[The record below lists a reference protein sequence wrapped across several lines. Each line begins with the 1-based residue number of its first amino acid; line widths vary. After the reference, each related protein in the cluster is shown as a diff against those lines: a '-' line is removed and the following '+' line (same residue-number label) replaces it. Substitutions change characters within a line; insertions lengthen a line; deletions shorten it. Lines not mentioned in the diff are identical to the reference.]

1 MCYCN
6 EFEILGPDL
15 IESCANSTLITSP
28 NKQSVILLGCKEN
41 PESLYELIKTKGA
54 FSWKKM
60 SQKLTY
66 GRHSTVAFL
75 IPEDFVTCNDSKSTT
90 ITSTARS
97 ISQTDISISE
107 SASFNLYIWLSLSGC
122 FLIGLLITGIIHHRK
137 RKTYFLTDEQLSL
150 FWTKNDRYDSEDL
163 MEKLPNFDKSVV
175 IKGYF
180 IGIFT

>member
-1 MCYCN
+1 MDSVRIKLSFMSEDHNNFDSVTKY
-6 EFEILGPDL
+6 D
-15 IESCANSTLITSP
+15 SP
-28 NKQSVILLGCKEN
+28 IKESVILLGCKEN

-66 GRHSTVAFL
+66 GRYSTVAFL

-107 SASFNLYIWLSLSGC
+107 SASFNLYIWLSLSVC
-122 FLIGLLITGIIHHRK
+122 FLIGLYACLLAVWLAR
-137 RKTYFLTDEQLSL
+137 
-150 FWTKNDRYDSEDL
+150 
-163 MEKLPNFDKSVV
+163 VC
-175 IKGYF
+175 
-180 IGIFT
+180 

>member
-1 MCYCN
+1 MVEPC
-6 EFEILGPDL
+6 
-15 IESCANSTLITSP
+15 SNSTMITSP

-41 PESLYELIKTKGA
+41 PESLYELIKTNGV

-66 GRHSTVAFL
+66 GRYSTIAFL
-75 IPEDFVTCNDSKSTT
+75 IPETFVSCNDSKSTT

-122 FLIGLLITGIIHHRK
+122 VLIGLLITSMIHRK
-137 RKTYFLTDEQLSL
+137 NIKTYFLTDEQLSL
-150 FWTKNDRYDSEDL
+150 FWTQNDRYDSEVI
-163 MEKLPNFDKSVV
+163 MEELPNFHKSVV

-180 IGIFT
+180 IGIYTR